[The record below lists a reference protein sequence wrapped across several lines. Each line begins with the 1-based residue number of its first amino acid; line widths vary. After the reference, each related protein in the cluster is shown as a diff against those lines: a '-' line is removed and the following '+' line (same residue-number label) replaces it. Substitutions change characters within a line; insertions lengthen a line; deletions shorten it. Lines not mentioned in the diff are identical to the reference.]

1 MSLEFNIEYKSDIT
15 IIYLSGKILTDS
27 DLSSLRE
34 SFDSLKQWKII
45 VDLSELTHMNSTGI
59 SVLIKLLTKSRIN
72 NGDVFL
78 LNPNSGINKIIEI
91 TRLNDIFSV
100 HQSLEDAINQ
110 YSN

>member
-15 IIYLSGKILTDS
+15 IITLTGKILTDS
-27 DLSSLRE
+27 DLSSLIE
-34 SFDSLKQWKII
+34 SFDSLKKWKII

>member
-15 IIYLSGKILTDS
+15 IIYLYGKILTDS

-45 VDLSELTHMNSTGI
+45 VDLSELTHMNSRTGI

-72 NGDVFL
+72 NGDIFL
-78 LNPNSGINKIIEI
+78 LNPNSGINK
-91 TRLNDIFSV
+91 
-100 HQSLEDAINQ
+100 
-110 YSN
+110 